1 MQTAI
6 QCVAMQP
13 NNLQELPQHEL
24 SLLRD
29 IPTTWDETRFIDGY
43 PGRYVVL
50 ARRHG
55 DKWYVAGLN
64 AQKGTLTLSL
74 DLSAYGLTNQFTDQ
88 ADKKG
93 RVIDT
98 AITPLK
104 LKKGKGT
111 ITLKPNGGFLMW

>member
-1 MQTAI
+1 M
-6 QCVAMQP
+6 
-13 NNLQELPQHEL
+13 ELDFL
-24 SLLRD
+24 KL

-64 AQKGTLTLSL
+64 AQKEPLTLTV
-74 DLSAYGLTNQFTDQ
+74 DLSMFDKNSAISQLVDT

-93 RVIDT
+93 N
-98 AITPLK
+98 ITGVATEPLK
-104 LKKGKGT
+104 TDKKGLAK
-111 ITLKPNGGFLMW
+111 IKMQPNGGIVIFQ